1 MKAGINALYL
11 IPGKVG
17 GTEIYLRSLLDAI
30 VRLDTPHDFY
40 LFTNRETGTD
50 LGPTHPRIHVCP
62 QPVSAESR
70 PARILWEQ
78 FRLPRAVK
86 GLDVLF
92 NPGFTAPRWCG
103 IPCVTV
109 FHDLQHVRHPE
120 FFRWWDLPFW
130 NLLLTSSA
138 RRSKLLIAVSENT
151 RRDVISHYRLPPDR
165 IRTIPHGVDE
175 QLFTLSR
182 DRVDSRLLLCV
193 STLHPHKNLDRL
205 MRVFARLRAESP
217 DCRLVI
223 AGMKGHH
230 ATHLE
235 DLRQRLGLS
244 GAVEF
249 TGWISR
255 AALYRLYGEAAA
267 FVFPS
272 RFEGFGMPVVEA
284 LASGIPT
291 ACSSAEPMRSIAGPA
306 AVQFDP
312 ESDEQ
317 MLEALKKV
325 LFDAPA
331 RAHLKEA
338 GPMRAR
344 DFTWRRSARLTVQAL
359 EDVCA

>member
-1 MKAGINALYL
+1 MKVGINALYL

-17 GTEIYLRSLLDAI
+17 GTEIYLRSLLDAM

-50 LGPTHPRIHVCP
+50 LGPGHPRVHVCP
-62 QPVSAESR
+62 QAVSAESR

-78 FRLPRAVK
+78 IRLPRAVK

-92 NPGFTAPRWCG
+92 NPGFTSPRWCG

-130 NLLLTSSA
+130 NLLLASSA
-138 RRSKLLIAVSENT
+138 RRSRLLIAVSENT

-175 QLFTLSR
+175 QFFTLPH
-182 DRVDSRLLLCV
+182 DRLDPHLLLCV

-205 MRVFARLRAESP
+205 MRVFARLRTESP

-230 ATHLE
+230 STYLE
-235 DLRQRLGLS
+235 DLRRQLGLS

-255 AALYRLYGEAAA
+255 ADLYRLYGQATA

-284 LASGIPT
+284 LAAGIPA

-317 MLEALKKV
+317 MLEALRKV
-325 LFDAPA
+325 LFDSPL
-331 RAHLKEA
+331 RELLKEA
-338 GPMRAR
+338 GPRRAR
-344 DFTWRRSARLTVQAL
+344 DYTWRYSALLTVQAL
-359 EDVCA
+359 EDACA